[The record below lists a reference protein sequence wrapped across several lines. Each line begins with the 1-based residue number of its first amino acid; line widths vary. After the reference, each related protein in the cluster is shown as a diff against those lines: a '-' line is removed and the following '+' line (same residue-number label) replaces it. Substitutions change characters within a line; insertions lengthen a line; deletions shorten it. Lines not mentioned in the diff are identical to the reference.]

1 VADSIVI
8 SGSGLYH
15 PEHIITNEQLV
26 EAYNG
31 WATKFNSDNAAAIE
45 AGDVE
50 TKPFSSAEFIE
61 KASGIK
67 QRYAMFPDG
76 ILDIDR
82 MMPRVPKRPSE
93 ELSEMA
99 ELGIKAAKQAMEQAG
114 KKPEDIDLVICA
126 VSTMQRPW
134 PALAVEIQKELGCKG
149 YAFDM
154 SVACSSATFG
164 ASTAMD
170 SVLSGMSKCALVISP
185 ELTTPQMNFRDR
197 DSHFIFGDVATAM
210 VIEKEA
216 TATSKHAFRVLDRK
230 LMTEFSNNIR
240 SNFGYLTRTDT
251 NDDPARYMEPDQFF
265 VQYGR
270 KVFKEL
276 LPMVCNLIEGQLSAM
291 GIGAADLKRMW
302 LHQANINMN
311 TFATKKLLG
320 REPEPDEAPI
330 VLDEYANTASA
341 GSVITFHKYKDDF
354 KSGDKGILCSFGAGY
369 SVGSLILE
377 KV

>member
-1 VADSIVI
+1 M
-8 SGSGLYH
+8 YH
-15 PEHIITNEQLV
+15 PESAITNEQLV

-31 WATKFNSDNAAAIE
+31 WADKFNAEHAAAIE
-45 AGDVE
+45 AGE
-50 TKPFSSAEFIE
+50 IEAKPHSSAEFIE

-76 ILDIDR
+76 ILDVDR

-99 ELGIKAAKQAMEQAG
+99 EMGIKAAKIALEQAG

-126 VSTMQRPW
+126 VSTLQRPW
-134 PALAVEIQKELGCKG
+134 PAIAVEMQKELGCKG

-185 ELTTPQMNFRDR
+185 ELTTPQMNFCDR

-210 VIEKEA
+210 VIEKED
-216 TATSKHAFRVLDRK
+216 TAQSENAFRVVDRK
-230 LMTEFSNNIR
+230 LFTEFSNNIR

-251 NDDPARYMEPDQFF
+251 NDDPARYLEPDQFF
-265 VQYGR
+265 VQNGR
-270 KVFKEL
+270 RVFKEL
-276 LPMVCNLIEGQLSAM
+276 LPIVCNLIEGQLGELGMATS
-291 GIGAADLKRMW
+291 DLKRMW

-320 REPEPDEAPI
+320 REPKEGEAPI